1 MSEQLI
7 DKETTL
13 KNILLKTFQN
23 SLIKLEKRTKEQIN
37 NLSMTSKQFKQFN
50 KTIND
55 LIINVNIT
63 REKKLKSKE
72 KNLSIKKRNLIRS
85 KTENNFFPNN
95 KHSLKISSKNIKT
108 NIKRIFFPKHKQR
121 AKTLNKSFENMYNQK
136 YSKNKNNKSKSLLN
150 KNQNKDNKIRKNFN
164 PSNSMINIKSRS
176 MKSYKKAIEIKA
188 DLYDIQEQIKKVE
201 NTINNTE
208 KLVHK
213 KSVSGSEIIKLKK
226 KPKTLIINHNIKPF
240 FEKMNNKIKDYIF
253 SFCNKIDSFNLIKSN
268 KRFFNQNHINFLQN
282 LLNNLNEENTIKEM
296 NEIKENNKEEIEKEY
311 PEFHLTRGAIK
322 AIELLNDELYNK
334 IFKIDELSGKL
345 CEILNI
351 YKLLCQLLKKDD
363 LLKINDK
370 NKFWNEICFW
380 LYNDKRELGNF
391 LYEKSK
397 EFVFDDENIDKIEKM
412 IKSYKNTIYPSYYSK
427 ICGTTG
433 LIVFILK
440 DALEYAGIFYNEK
453 KTPIKRVFHNLEKQ
467 MNKIA
472 KLKEFIERLKVNYED
487 NNKNDNSQNIKKENI
502 IENKKEKENKINNE
516 INDNIDIYN
525 NNNINKK
532 KEDKIEKNDLIS
544 ISIEDKVE

>member
-7 DKETTL
+7 DKEITL
-13 KNILLKTFQN
+13 KNILIKTFQN
-23 SLIKLEKRTKEQIN
+23 SLMKLEKRTKEQIN

-108 NIKRIFFPKHKQR
+108 NIKRIFFPKNKQR
-121 AKTLNKSFENMYNQK
+121 AKTLNKSFENMFNQK

-150 KNQNKDNKIRKNFN
+150 KNQNKDNKIRKNLN

-345 CEILNI
+345 YEILNI

>member
-7 DKETTL
+7 DKEITL
-13 KNILLKTFQN
+13 KNILIKTFQN
-23 SLIKLEKRTKEQIN
+23 SLMKLEKRTKEQIN

-108 NIKRIFFPKHKQR
+108 NIKRIFFPKNKQR
-121 AKTLNKSFENMYNQK
+121 AKTLNKSFENMFNQK

-150 KNQNKDNKIRKNFN
+150 KNQNKDNKIRKNLN

-176 MKSYKKAIEIKA
+176 MKSYKKEIEIKA

-544 ISIEDKVE
+544 ISIEDKVK

>member
-108 NIKRIFFPKHKQR
+108 NIKRIFFPKNKQR

-150 KNQNKDNKIRKNFN
+150 KNQNKDNKIRKNLN

-544 ISIEDKVE
+544 ISIEDKVK

>member
-108 NIKRIFFPKHKQR
+108 NIKRIFFPKNKQR
-121 AKTLNKSFENMYNQK
+121 AKTLNKSFENMFNQK

-150 KNQNKDNKIRKNFN
+150 KNQNKDNKIRKNLN

-176 MKSYKKAIEIKA
+176 MKSYKKEIEIKA

-412 IKSYKNTIYPSYYSK
+412 IKS
-427 ICGTTG
+427 
-433 LIVFILK
+433 
-440 DALEYAGIFYNEK
+440 
-453 KTPIKRVFHNLEKQ
+453 
-467 MNKIA
+467 
-472 KLKEFIERLKVNYED
+472 
-487 NNKNDNSQNIKKENI
+487 
-502 IENKKEKENKINNE
+502 
-516 INDNIDIYN
+516 
-525 NNNINKK
+525 
-532 KEDKIEKNDLIS
+532 
-544 ISIEDKVE
+544 

>member
-108 NIKRIFFPKHKQR
+108 NIKRIFFPKNKQR

-150 KNQNKDNKIRKNFN
+150 KNQNKDNKIRKNLN

-334 IFKIDELSGKL
+334 IFQINELSGKL

-351 YKLLCQLLKKDD
+351 YKILCQLLKKDN
-363 LLKINDK
+363 LLKIN
-370 NKFWNEICFW
+370 NSNTFWNELRLWI
-380 LYNDKRELGNF
+380 YNDKRELGNF

-397 EFVFDDENIDKIEKM
+397 EFVFDEENIEKLEKM
-412 IKSYKNTIYPSYYSK
+412 IKNYKSTIFPSYYSK

-440 DALEYAGIFYNEK
+440 DALEYAGIFYNDK
-453 KTPIKRVFHNLEKQ
+453 KTPIKRVLINLEKQ
-467 MNKIA
+467 KNKID
-472 KLKEFIERLKVNYED
+472 KLKEFLTRLNVNNENRNYND
-487 NNKNDNSQNIKKENI
+487 NNQIIIKENI
-502 IENKKEKENKINNE
+502 IENKKENDYIINNE
-516 INDNIDIYN
+516 NNDITSR
-525 NNNINKK
+525 NNIHKK
-532 KEDKIEKNDLIS
+532 EKNDFENNKTIS
-544 ISIEDKVE
+544 ISIDDKSE

>member
-108 NIKRIFFPKHKQR
+108 NIKRIFFPKNKQR

-150 KNQNKDNKIRKNFN
+150 KNQNKDNKIRKNLN

-176 MKSYKKAIEIKA
+176 MKSYKKEIEIKA

-472 KLKEFIERLKVNYED
+472 KLKEFIKRLKVNYED

>member
-7 DKETTL
+7 DKEITL
-13 KNILLKTFQN
+13 KNILIKTFQN
-23 SLIKLEKRTKEQIN
+23 SLMKLEKRTKEQIN

-108 NIKRIFFPKHKQR
+108 NIKRIFFPKNKQR
-121 AKTLNKSFENMYNQK
+121 AKTLNKSFENMFNQK

-150 KNQNKDNKIRKNFN
+150 KNQNKDNKIRKNLN

-345 CEILNI
+345 YEILNI

-544 ISIEDKVE
+544 ISIEDKVK

>member
-108 NIKRIFFPKHKQR
+108 NIKRIFFPKNKQR
-121 AKTLNKSFENMYNQK
+121 AKTLNKSFENMFNQK

-150 KNQNKDNKIRKNFN
+150 KNQNKDNKIRKNLN

-544 ISIEDKVE
+544 ISIEDKVK

>member
-108 NIKRIFFPKHKQR
+108 NIKRIFFPKNKQR

-150 KNQNKDNKIRKNFN
+150 KNQNKDNKIRKNLN

-176 MKSYKKAIEIKA
+176 MKSYKKEIEIKA

>member
-1 MSEQLI
+1 
-7 DKETTL
+7 
-13 KNILLKTFQN
+13 
-23 SLIKLEKRTKEQIN
+23 
-37 NLSMTSKQFKQFN
+37 
-50 KTIND
+50 
-55 LIINVNIT
+55 
-63 REKKLKSKE
+63 
-72 KNLSIKKRNLIRS
+72 
-85 KTENNFFPNN
+85 
-95 KHSLKISSKNIKT
+95 
-108 NIKRIFFPKHKQR
+108 
-121 AKTLNKSFENMYNQK
+121 
-136 YSKNKNNKSKSLLN
+136 
-150 KNQNKDNKIRKNFN
+150 
-164 PSNSMINIKSRS
+164 
-176 MKSYKKAIEIKA
+176 
-188 DLYDIQEQIKKVE
+188 
-201 NTINNTE
+201 
-208 KLVHK
+208 
-213 KSVSGSEIIKLKK
+213 
-226 KPKTLIINHNIKPF
+226 
-240 FEKMNNKIKDYIF
+240 
-253 SFCNKIDSFNLIKSN
+253 
-268 KRFFNQNHINFLQN
+268 
-282 LLNNLNEENTIKEM
+282 M

-467 MNKIA
+467 MNKIE
-472 KLKEFIERLKVNYED
+472 KLKEFIKRLKVNYED

-502 IENKKEKENKINNE
+502 IENKKEKENKI
-516 INDNIDIYN
+516 
-525 NNNINKK
+525 
-532 KEDKIEKNDLIS
+532 EKNDLIS